1 MVLNLKLKNYR
12 KFINK
17 YNLYSF
23 KNNRKVKKYVNYFK
37 LESLIINKLPEDKI
51 VTNTNNIFKNLL
63 EEEKKP
69 YFEDYNDLCRL
80 HWIVLKFKML
90 NVLEFGSGFSTVF
103 IAHALNILK
112 NDFKNKVDHLRVKKK
127 FFLYSIDESKK
138 FIQIT
143 KKRLPKNLKKIV
155 QLIHAK
161 NKIINYEG
169 KYATVCNKIPETSP
183 DMIYLDGP
191 STFATKESFNGFK
204 INDVCR
210 FPMSCD
216 ILLIEYFLEP
226 GTIIIVDGRT
236 ANARFLKDHFKRKWK
251 HFHDYNQD
259 YHYFELIEKPLGIY
273 NERKIKFKKN
283 I

>member
-1 MVLNLKLKNYR
+1 M
-12 KFINK
+12 
-17 YNLYSF
+17 
-23 KNNRKVKKYVNYFK
+23 
-37 LESLIINKLPEDKI
+37 
-51 VTNTNNIFKNLL
+51 
-63 EEEKKP
+63 
-69 YFEDYNDLCRL
+69 
-80 HWIVLKFKML
+80 
-90 NVLEFGSGFSTVF
+90 
-103 IAHALNILK
+103 
-112 NDFKNKVDHLRVKKK
+112 
-127 FFLYSIDESKK
+127 
-138 FIQIT
+138 
-143 KKRLPKNLKKIV
+143 PKNLKKIV

-236 ANARFLKDHFKRKWK
+236 ANARFLKDHFKRNGNI
-251 HFHDYNQD
+251 FM
-259 YHYFELIEKPLGIY
+259 ITI
-273 NERKIKFKKN
+273 KIIIILN
-283 I
+283 

>member
-90 NVLEFGSGFSTVF
+90 NVLEFGSGFSTVS
-103 IAHALNILK
+103 
-112 NDFKNKVDHLRVKKK
+112 LRM
-127 FFLYSIDESKK
+127 L
-138 FIQIT
+138 
-143 KKRLPKNLKKIV
+143 
-155 QLIHAK
+155 
-161 NKIINYEG
+161 
-169 KYATVCNKIPETSP
+169 
-183 DMIYLDGP
+183 
-191 STFATKESFNGFK
+191 
-204 INDVCR
+204 
-210 FPMSCD
+210 
-216 ILLIEYFLEP
+216 
-226 GTIIIVDGRT
+226 
-236 ANARFLKDHFKRKWK
+236 
-251 HFHDYNQD
+251 
-259 YHYFELIEKPLGIY
+259 
-273 NERKIKFKKN
+273 
-283 I
+283 